1 MKQFLRHT
9 AIIARRDFGAV
20 VMTPTFIL
28 FLLAP
33 LLMIGLAIAG
43 GSGAESAA
51 RNTADAERI
60 AIIAQQSDFAPL
72 LAAETRLRSLGIS
85 PPKLEIILSTGRDI
99 EKSNALFADKAK
111 DYSAVMHGNLA
122 APTVRHEE
130 TARRSAAFLSEI
142 AEQVVRARKSG
153 VTEGAKVS
161 APQMEP
167 IKAARVGVSG
177 QRTTAYFAVVGIFFL
192 TLLLAGQAVGMLAEE
207 KSNKVIEILAAAA
220 PLEAV
225 FLGKLVGMFGV
236 ALLFVSFWAGLAAV
250 GLAVTPQGAAL
261 AMSLDPAV
269 GMIPFL
275 ILCALYFTMSY
286 MLLGAVFLALGG
298 LAATMREIQL
308 MSLPITILQFAMYG
322 MASAASGK
330 PGTTLSMIAEI
341 VPFSSPMAM
350 ASRAA
355 TEPALW
361 PHVIGFAWQ
370 AFWVVIFII
379 AGARLFRFGVL
390 KSGGWRA
397 LFSGSKPAPLA

>member
-1 MKQFLRHT
+1 MRQFLRHT
-9 AIIARRDFGAV
+9 AIIARRDFKAV

-60 AIIAQQSDFAPL
+60 AVIAQIRDIAPL
-72 LAAETRLRSLGIS
+72 HAAEMRLRSLGVS
-85 PPKLEIILSTGRDI
+85 PPQLEIIASDGKDA
-99 EKSNALFADKAK
+99 EKSTALFGVKGK
-111 DYSAVMHGNLA
+111 DYSAVMYGNLE

-130 TARRSAAFLSEI
+130 SARRSAAFLSEI
-142 AEQVVRARKSG
+142 AEQVVRARKAG
-153 VTEGAKVS
+153 AVEGKQVS
-161 APQMEP
+161 SPKMEP
-167 IKAARVGVSG
+167 IKAARVGVTG

-207 KSNKVIEILAAAA
+207 KSNKVIEVLAAAA

-236 ALLFVSFWAGLAAV
+236 ALLFVTFWAGLAGI
-250 GLAVTPQGAAL
+250 GLAVTPQGATL

-269 GMIPFL
+269 GMIPFM
-275 ILCALYFTMSY
+275 ILCAFYFTMSY
-286 MLLGAVFLALGG
+286 MLLGAMFLGLGG
-298 LAATMREIQL
+298 LAATMREIQM
-308 MSLPITILQFAMYG
+308 MSLPVTILQFGMYG
-322 MASAASGK
+322 LASAASGK
-330 PGTTLSMIAEI
+330 PGTTLAFIAEA

-355 TEPALW
+355 TDPALW
-361 PHVIGFAWQ
+361 PHAIGLAWQ
-370 AFWVVIFII
+370 SFWVAII
-379 AGARLFRFGVL
+379 ILIGARLFRFGVL

-397 LFSGSKPAPLA
+397 LFSGRSAAPSA